1 MMKRIFFILL
11 VPVAL
16 YSCGKTP
23 TTAANTC
30 VSTGG
35 VPTAAEIT
43 EVQTYLSSKGLT
55 ATKDTSGLF
64 YNIVSMGY
72 GTDHPFVTS
81 NVTASYK
88 GSLKDGTVF
97 DSTVTGSPV
106 LFNLSS
112 VIRGW
117 TIGVPLITKGG
128 VIDLYI
134 PASLAYGCSPPTAK
148 IPQNSM
154 LIFRIELV
162 FF

>member
-1 MMKRIFFILL
+1 MIKRIFFIL
-11 VPVAL
+11 VIPVVL
-16 YSCGKTP
+16 YSCSKSGDTV
-23 TTAANTC
+23 ANNC

-35 VPTAAEIT
+35 VPTTAEIA
-43 EVQTYLSSKGLT
+43 EVQTYLTSKGLT

-72 GTDHPFVTS
+72 GTQHPFVTS
-81 NVTASYK
+81 NVTANYK

-97 DSTVTGSPV
+97 DSTVAGTPV

-112 VIRGW
+112 VIKGW

-128 VIDLYI
+128 IIDLYI
-134 PASLAYGCSPPTAK
+134 PASLAYGCSPPTAT
-148 IPQNSM
+148 IPQNAM